1 MQTSEEIPDAQPSSA
16 DAVER
21 TLGHLASM
29 RTDIRQVDLWS
40 SSEPLS
46 SGELAE
52 LDRTLVHADPPATS
66 PEDLLRY

>member
-1 MQTSEEIPDAQPSSA
+1 
-16 DAVER
+16 
-21 TLGHLASM
+21 M